1 MNEQSLFTKMV
12 LIQQIRVTKQEKNVT
27 TKQMN
32 ISTTV
37 SNKLL

>member
-1 MNEQSLFTKMV
+1 MNKKSVHKNGFNTTNSCYETGN
-12 LIQQIRVTKQEKNVT
+12 NVT
-27 TKQMN
+27 TKQIN